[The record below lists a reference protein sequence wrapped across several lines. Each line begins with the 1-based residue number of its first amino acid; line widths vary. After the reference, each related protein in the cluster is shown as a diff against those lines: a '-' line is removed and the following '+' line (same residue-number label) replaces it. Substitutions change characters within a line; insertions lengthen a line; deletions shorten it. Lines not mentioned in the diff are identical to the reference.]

1 MFPIMQ
7 KILSCTIG
15 LLFSVIL
22 NAQQP
27 LPYKDPSL
35 PVEQRVQDLLHRM
48 TPEEKFWQ
56 LFMIPGNLSD
66 GKEKYRQGIF
76 GFQVGSTG
84 DKDAAG
90 QRIVNNEHAS
100 AVATAR
106 QINAIQKFFI
116 EETRLGIPFIAFE
129 EALHGLVKEG
139 STIFPQAIALAATWD
154 TAQVAQTAQAIAEET
169 RRQGIRDVL
178 SPVVNIASDVRW
190 GRTEETYGEDPF
202 LCAEMG
208 VAFVTAFEKKGIV
221 TTPKHFLANSGDGG
235 RDSYPADYNER
246 LLEEYFLP
254 PFKACIERGGSRSIM
269 TSYNSLNGQPAS
281 ANNWLLNQKLK
292 TEMQFNGFVISDAS
306 SIGGANVLHFTAA
319 DYADASAKAMNQ
331 GMGVIF
337 QTDYDHHRL
346 FIPPFL
352 DGRIPQPVIDSA
364 VARVLRVKFNLGLF
378 EHPYADET
386 EAASIPTATHRAIA
400 RKTALK
406 SIVLLKNEHK
416 TLPFSSNLP
425 ALAIIGTDATE
436 ARTGGYSANSQHN
449 ISILKAIQELADK
462 NTRILYAPGCG
473 RSGNT
478 FVPVPA
484 SALSHTEA
492 GVAVPALD
500 ASYFNN
506 IQLKGTPVLKRM
518 DEQVNFRWT
527 LYAPDPSI
535 QFDFF
540 SASWTGSIQSPESG
554 NYRIGIEGNDGY
566 RLYLNNQLL
575 IDNWKS
581 QTYSTRLVPFQFE
594 KNKRYAIRIEFFES
608 SGYAR
613 LKLVWNV
620 GLTQNWNQKID
631 EAVAAAQKATA
642 AVIVTGIEEGEG
654 SDRAY
659 LGLPGH
665 QEELIRRVAALGK
678 PLVVVLTGGSAIT
691 MNNWIDRVPAVLDC
705 WYPGEQGGYAVA
717 EVLLGRYNPAGRLP
731 ITFPVFEGQL
741 PLVYNHKPTGRT
753 DDYVNLNGQPLFP
766 FGFGLSYT
774 RFTYDSLRFSAN
786 PMKRTDTITVL
797 FTLKNTG
804 SYDGDEVVQLYIRDL
819 LASTVQPIKQLK
831 GFQRIH
837 LAAGESKSIR
847 FQISVSD
854 LKMLNPQMQWVTEPG
869 DFRIMI
875 GASSK
880 DIRLRGILSLLH
892 E

>member
-1 MFPIMQ
+1 MH
-7 KILSCTIG
+7 KLVSGVIG
-15 LLFSVIL
+15 LLFAATL
-22 NAQQP
+22 QAQQQ
-27 LPYKDPSL
+27 LPYKNASL
-35 PVEQRVQDLLHRM
+35 PVEARVQDLLQRM

-66 GKEKYRQGIF
+66 GKEKYRHGIF

-84 DKDAAG
+84 DTDAAG
-90 QRIVNNEHAS
+90 QLIKRNDTTS

-106 QINAIQKFFI
+106 RINAIQKFFV

-139 STIFPQAIALAATWD
+139 CTVFPQAIALAATWD
-154 TAQVAQTAQAIAEET
+154 TAQVAEVAQAIATET
-169 RRQGIRDVL
+169 RSRGIRDVL

-190 GRTEETYGEDPF
+190 GRTEETYGEDPV
-202 LCAEMG
+202 LCSEMG
-208 VAFVTAFEKKGIV
+208 VAFVSAFEQNGIV

-246 LLEEYFLP
+246 LLEEYYLP

-281 ANNWLLNQKLK
+281 ASNWLLNQKLK
-292 TEMQFNGFVISDAS
+292 TEMHFNGFIISDAS

-337 QTDYDHHRL
+337 QTDYAHHLL

-352 DGRIPQPVIDSA
+352 DGRIPQSVIDSA

-378 EHPYADET
+378 EHPYTDET
-386 EAASIPTATHRAIA
+386 NAAAIPMERHRAIA
-400 RKTALK
+400 RKAAQK
-406 SIVLLKNEHK
+406 SIVLLKNEHE
-416 TLPFSSNLP
+416 TLPLSKNLP
-425 ALAIIGTDATE
+425 SLAVIGTDATE
-436 ARTGGYSANSQHN
+436 ARTGGYSANSNHN
-449 ISILKAIQELADK
+449 RSILNAIEEQAGK
-462 NTRILYAPGCG
+462 NTQIRYVPGCG
-473 RSGNT
+473 RSGNSYE
-478 FVPVPA
+478 PVPA
-484 SALSHTEA
+484 SALTHTEN
-492 GVAVPALD
+492 GRILTGLE
-500 ASYFNN
+500 ASYYNN
-506 IQLKGTPVLKRM
+506 IQLNGTPVLKRI
-518 DEQVNFRWT
+518 DGQVNFRWT
-527 LYAPDPSI
+527 LYPPDPSV

-540 SASWTGSIQSPESG
+540 SVAWNGSIQAPESG
-554 NYRIGIEGNDGY
+554 TYQIGIEGNDGY
-566 RLYLNNQLL
+566 RLYLNDQLL

-581 QTYSTRLVPFQFE
+581 QTYSTRLKPVHFE
-594 KNKRYAIRIEFFES
+594 KNKRYKLRIEFFES
-608 SGYAR
+608 SGYVWF
-613 LKLVWNV
+613 KLVWNAGV
-620 GLTQNWNQKID
+620 ASNWNQKIE
-631 EAVAAAQKATA
+631 EAVAAARNASA
-642 AVIVTGIEEGEG
+642 SVLVAGIEEGEG
-654 SDRAY
+654 ADRAY

-691 MNNWIDRVPAVLDC
+691 MKHWIDEVPAILDC
-705 WYPGEQGGYAVA
+705 WYPGEQGGDAVA
-717 EVLLGRYNPAGRLP
+717 DVLFGRYNPAGRLP

-774 RFTYDSLRFSAN
+774 RFSYDSLRFSSN
-786 PMKRTDTITVL
+786 PMKLSDSITVS

-804 SYDGDEVVQLYIRDL
+804 RFDGDEVVQLYIRDL
-819 LASTVQPIKQLK
+819 LASAVQPVKQLK
-831 GFQRIH
+831 AFQRVH
-837 LAAGESKSIR
+837 LAAGASK
-847 FQISVSD
+847 QIQFTLNANQ
-854 LKMLNPQMQWVTEPG
+854 LKILNEHMQWVTEPG

-880 DIRLRGILSLLH
+880 DIRLRGILQVH
-892 E
+892 DE